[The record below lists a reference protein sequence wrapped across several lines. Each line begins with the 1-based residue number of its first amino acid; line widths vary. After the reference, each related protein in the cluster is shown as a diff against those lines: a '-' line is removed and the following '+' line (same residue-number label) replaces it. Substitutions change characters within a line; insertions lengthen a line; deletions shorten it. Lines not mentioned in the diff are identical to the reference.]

1 MKKPLLIAITLL
13 LIGTVG
19 VALAIE
25 LTVDEVRGS
34 SNRQLCSYSQH
45 AETDTSLIVK
55 ELQSRA
61 IDCDTLA
68 SRESETPYIPD
79 KPPLA
84 ETPPALTPNE
94 QPETLAEAPSVP
106 SNIIEPIQPITP
118 QETPRSDPLASL
130 FTPKT
135 AHTMEQMI
143 VDAKLKAES
152 FLAAFNRAP
161 LSPVAVTPPLPSPP
175 MVYHSENAPNG
186 VVRIST
192 ATSSGSGFY
201 IEPNLI
207 VTNAHVVGDAQE
219 VSIRF
224 SEGMAFNGS
233 VRFRDETLD
242 FATIYT
248 GVRGSPLPIRHT
260 AIGHGEK
267 IEALGFPQ
275 GRQVLARSTGTI
287 LDHAE
292 CCVEHD
298 ALIAGGSSGGPLLD
312 AQHRVIGLN
321 TLLSKKPGDQ
331 KNESDRAITIRMDY
345 IEHGL
350 MAQQSE
356 VQPRYR

>member
-1 MKKPLLIAITLL
+1 MNKPLLLL
-13 LIGTVG
+13 VFILMLGRLA
-19 VALAIE
+19 VALAID

-45 AETDTSLIVK
+45 TETDTSLIVK
-55 ELQSRA
+55 ELQTRA

-68 SRESETPYIPD
+68 LRESETPYTPE
-79 KPPLA
+79 KPA
-84 ETPPALTPNE
+84 FVGDPPILTPNE
-94 QPETLAEAPSVP
+94 QPETLAEAPSVQL
-106 SNIIEPIQPITP
+106 NIIEPITPPEIPI
-118 QETPRSDPLASL
+118 SDPLASL

-143 VDAKLKAES
+143 ADAKLKAES

-161 LSPVAVTPPLPSPP
+161 LSPVAVTPPPP
-175 MVYHSENAPNG
+175 AYLVVDNALNTPNG

-192 ATSSGSGFY
+192 ATTSGSGFY

-207 VTNAHVVGDAQE
+207 VTNAHVVEGAQV

-224 SEGMAFNGS
+224 SEGMAFNGT

-242 FATIYT
+242 FATIDT
-248 GVRGSPLPIRHT
+248 GVKGSPLPIRHT

-321 TLLSKKPGDQ
+321 TLLSKKSGDQ
-331 KNESDRAITIRMDY
+331 KNESDRAITIRMVY
-345 IEHGL
+345 IEHDL
-350 MAQQSE
+350 MAQKSE